1 MYEEP
6 PLLSIEARDCL
17 EGFVAE
23 AADEFLELGV
33 IDATEREDWRGHA
46 LAEGVPHT
54 VALSLYA
61 RGPTLYMDVSYEQLV
76 PAARVFVYLEPKF
89 GRLIKLMT
97 LDEYE
102 VFRDHQRR
110 GGLREPASLRWRH

>member
-1 MYEEP
+1 VEPVLILNPVNEEAS
-6 PLLSIEARDCL
+6 LFTIFTGDVLKGLIAERAHEAR
-17 EGFVAE
+17 
-23 AADEFLELGV
+23 ELV
-33 IDATEREDWRGHA
+33 VVYSAEREDGGSDTRP
-46 LAEGVPHT
+46 EGVPHT
-54 VALSLYA
+54 VALPPYA

-102 VFRDHQRR
+102 VSLCGQR
-110 GGLREPASLRWRH
+110 AN